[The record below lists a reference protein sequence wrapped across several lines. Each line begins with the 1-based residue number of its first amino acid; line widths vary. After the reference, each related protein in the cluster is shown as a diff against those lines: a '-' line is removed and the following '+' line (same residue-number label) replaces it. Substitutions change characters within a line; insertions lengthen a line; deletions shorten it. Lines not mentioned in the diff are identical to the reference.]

1 MAELDE
7 LIAANEAIRALLASG
22 AEEQLRALPGVT
34 HVSVGLKETGGR
46 VTDQLAIRV
55 YVDEKKPPGDLA
67 PAERIPPEVDG
78 VPTDVNLGETEAYFT
93 ADNAR
98 YRPVK
103 GGIQITNRII
113 DLTDDGL
120 RSQIAAATLGCIA
133 TYDADRSA
141 VLLSNWHVLTDN
153 TGRKGDA
160 VYQPAPSVLPRVNPA
175 DLPLRPTDDTDS
187 IANILDAKVTDKVDG
202 AIARIDVSSWC
213 RCCGI
218 DYRNE
223 INGLS
228 LGGHPPTN
236 VISGQRAAVGG
247 ETVYKVGAATGR
259 TIGRVVDGGETH
271 NISITRRGVT
281 HAFTGQI
288 VIASTDPTRPFAA
301 KGDSGSVVIGEDNK
315 IVGLQFAS
323 NDQAPPAARA
333 YANHISD
340 VCAALGITI
349 NFTAGAGTHAGAPLA
364 VPSALVVDPE
374 AAAETYRAVRERL
387 LREPSGA
394 WLLQLAEAHREE
406 IVHLVNDNR
415 RVTVAWHR
423 AGGPALFATVLNA
436 VRSGSDELPNADP
449 ANVLERMGAVLAA
462 HGSTSLREAIEEHG
476 PPALAA
482 LRESER
488 LDELLAKLNTSVPS
502 HV

>member
-1 MAELDE
+1 MADLDE
-7 LIAANEAIRALLASG
+7 LIVANEEIRTLLASG
-22 AEEQLRALPGVT
+22 AEEQLRGLPGVT

-55 YVDEKKPPGDLA
+55 YVDEKKPSGELRPTERV
-67 PAERIPPEVDG
+67 PADVEG
-78 VPTDVNLGETEAYFT
+78 VPTDVNVVETYDFT

-98 YRPVK
+98 YRPIK
-103 GGIQITNRII
+103 GGIRITNRIV
-113 DLTDDGL
+113 DLNDTGMGTTIH
-120 RSQIAAATLGCIA
+120 RGTLGCIA
-133 TYDADRSA
+133 TYDADGSP
-141 VLLSNWHVLTDN
+141 VLLSNWHVLTGN
-153 TGRKGDA
+153 TGRKGDR
-160 VYQPAPSVLPRVNPA
+160 VFQPPPSVVPPAELA

-187 IANILDAKVTDKVDG
+187 IAKILDYKITDKVDG

-228 LGGHPPTN
+228 LSGHPPTN
-236 VISGQRAAVGG
+236 VISGQRAAVAG
-247 ETVYKVGAATGR
+247 ERVYKVGAVTGR
-259 TIGRVVDGGETH
+259 TVGHVVDPH
-271 NISITRRGVT
+271 LASISITRGGVT
-281 HAFTGQI
+281 YTFTGQI
-288 VIASTDPTRPFAA
+288 QIASDDPAAPFSTN
-301 KGDSGSVVIGEDNK
+301 GDSGAIVIGEDNK
-315 IVGLQFAS
+315 VVGLQFAG
-323 NDQAPPAARA
+323 NQQAPPADRSA
-333 YANHISD
+333 ANHIAD
-340 VCAALGITI
+340 VCTALGITI
-349 NFTAGAGTHAGAPLA
+349 KFTTGAGTHAGAPLA

-374 AAAETYRAVRERL
+374 AGAEAYRAVRERL
-387 LREPSGA
+387 LHQPSGA
-394 WLLQLAEAHREE
+394 WLLELAEEHREE